1 MRKYLTGFFSIF
13 ILALALCM
21 PQPAQANNKYA
32 SIVIDAN
39 TGMVLRERY
48 ADKKLHPASMTKMM
62 TLYMAFDAMQKGRFT
77 KNSRIRMSKH
87 AASMVPS
94 KLYIK
99 PGDSIRMEDAILA
112 LVTKSANDVAAA
124 MGEAISGSESAF
136 ARDMTI
142 MARRLGMHSTTFKN
156 ASGLHHPA
164 QVSTARDMARLSQAL
179 VRNFPNEYRYF
190 ATNKFKYKGV
200 THGNHN
206 RLMNSYTGMD
216 GIKTGYVAA
225 SGFNL
230 AASAERNGVRLIG
243 VVFGGRTTS
252 SRNAHMAQI
261 MDEGFLKAGRLNLA
275 STVPTS
281 LPEPKPKSILLASL
295 QGDQNIQV
303 AQLQKGLP
311 VVPPSDLIIGEGD
324 AEVMASLN
332 SMAKTD
338 GGLRNVGDSSVKT
351 SLNGGKTVKK
361 VAQPEDWSVQ
371 IGAFDD
377 HKKSSS
383 ALRTAARK
391 LPQNTLKV
399 VKPQIITAKTADG
412 TIYRARFSGLTRDD
426 AIESCRIL
434 KDCIVLASN

>member
-1 MRKYLTGFFSIF
+1 MSLV
-13 ILALALCM
+13 ILAAFMCM
-21 PQPAQANNKYA
+21 PQTAHANDKYA

-39 TGMVLRERY
+39 TGMVLRERN

-62 TLYMAFDAMQKGRFT
+62 TLYMAFDAMDKGRFT
-77 KNSRIRMSKH
+77 KNSRIRVSKH

-94 KLYIK
+94 KLYLK
-99 PGDSIRMEDAILA
+99 PGETIRMEDAIYA

-124 MGEAISGSESAF
+124 LGEAISGSESAF
-136 ARDMTI
+136 ARDMTR
-142 MARRLGMHSTTFKN
+142 MARRLGMNSTTFKN

-179 VRNFPNEYRYF
+179 IQNYPQEYKYF
-190 ATNKFKYKGV
+190 KTNKFTYKGT

-206 RLMNSYTGMD
+206 RLMSTYDGMD

-230 AASAERNGVRLIG
+230 AASAKRNGVRLIG
-243 VVFGGRTTS
+243 VVFGGRTTR

-261 MDEGFLKAGRLNLA
+261 LDEGFSKAGRLQLA
-275 STVPTS
+275 RAEPPS

-295 QGDQNIQV
+295 QGQQNLQV
-303 AQLQKGLP
+303 AQLPKGLP
-311 VVPPSDLIIGEGD
+311 MVPPQDLIIGEGD
-324 AEVMASLN
+324 ADPEATEQVLASLN

-338 GGLRNVGDSSVKT
+338 GGIRNIPDSSVKA

-361 VAQPEDWSVQ
+361 AAQPEDWSVQ

-391 LPQNTLKV
+391 LPQQTLKT
-399 VKPQIITAKTADG
+399 VKPQIITAKTAEG
-412 TIYRARFSGLTRDD
+412 TIYRARFSGLSRDE
-426 AIESCRIL
+426 AIESCRII